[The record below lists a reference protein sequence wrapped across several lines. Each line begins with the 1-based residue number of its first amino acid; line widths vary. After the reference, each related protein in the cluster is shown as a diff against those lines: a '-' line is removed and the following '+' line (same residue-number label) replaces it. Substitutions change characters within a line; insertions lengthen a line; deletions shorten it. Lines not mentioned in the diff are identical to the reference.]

1 MKNKTLKNRIHK
13 YIFKKKDICC
23 EKDIDRE
30 IVINKIFE
38 KYKKIAE
45 NFYEGELYLDYINN
59 DLLTFIGY
67 FIELKKNSEGS
78 KLWIDLDKRM
88 YKDNNPST
96 KILDE
101 QNIKSLLH
109 ELPLYYVLSFLGYAC
124 CKSDT

>member
-1 MKNKTLKNRIHK
+1 MKNETLKNRIHK
-13 YIFKKKDICC
+13 YICKKKDIFC

-38 KYKKIAE
+38 KYKQIAE
-45 NFYEGELYLDYINN
+45 NFHEKELYLDYINN
-59 DLLTFIGY
+59 DILTFIGY
-67 FIELKKNSEGS
+67 FIELKKNTEGS

-88 YKDNNPST
+88 YKDNNPTT

-101 QNIKSLLH
+101 NNIKLLLY

-124 CKSDT
+124 YKTN